1 MTQCTVSIANL
12 RKENIS
18 WVQNLF
24 FLKTSFQKKG
34 EDTLWHK
41 IAYIGGKRPGFTNKM
56 SYGCVTLVQKRT
68 DKNVSTLGWGMG
80 RGEERVEAQ
89 REGKDGSWIFGVVGF
104 LVLFVTSPFQGIL
117 FLCWRV
123 KEFWLPYQK
132 VLIKCR
138 QPWKVIKMWDEF
150 INQSVVCATEV
161 CGQALGIS
169 WNSLTG
175 YATSLCVCVHVRV
188 FSGFYSLYWFSK
200 VSISQKKNKEHH
212 CSAICPST
220 KTVIF

>member
-68 DKNVSTLGWGMG
+68 DENVSTLGWGVG

-150 INQSVVCATEV
+150 IKQSVVCATEV
-161 CGQALGIS
+161 CGQALGIP

-175 YATSLCVCVHVRV
+175 YATSLSVCVHVCV

-200 VSISQKKNKEHH
+200 GSISQKKNKEHH

>member
-175 YATSLCVCVHVRV
+175 YATSLCVCVHVCV

-200 VSISQKKNKEHH
+200 GSISQKKNKEHH